1 MIEHLERWR
10 ADMGGRGTFAAGN
23 PVPYSYRTVGKIE
36 GVKVLEGMAGKH
48 GLPESAH
55 SSHAYIKLNSDG
67 TFREMR
73 FYDESHRL
81 TMEIAYHPEKSL
93 TGDNHTPVLHYH
105 IYDERFSQNDVGPFD
120 RTPAELLTKEMK
132 EEYGKFFKGIKF
144 DD

>member
-1 MIEHLERWR
+1 
-10 ADMGGRGTFAAGN
+10 
-23 PVPYSYRTVGKIE
+23 
-36 GVKVLEGMAGKH
+36 
-48 GLPESAH
+48 
-55 SSHAYIKLNSDG
+55 
-67 TFREMR
+67 
-73 FYDESHRL
+73 
-81 TMEIAYHPEKSL
+81 MEIAYHPEKSL